1 NKKVVAMCQI
11 RSEITHLHQMKK
23 INELKKKY
31 TQIQIA
37 APIILSNN
45 SLDNSYISENENAE
59 SDQNM
64 ESDEDLVSENDD
76 EEFEQQDISS
86 ISSWNEAINQWCSLV
101 NEEKETT
108 NDSSNDELEIASDSS
123 IEELVAT
130 SIDDDH
136 PAIAPNAK
144 WKLEILF
151 DKNSLEP
158 PAYIDLLIK

>member
-11 RSEITHLHQMKK
+11 YSEITHLHQMNK

-31 TQIQIA
+31 SQTQIA
-37 APIILSNN
+37 VPIILSNN

-76 EEFEQQDISS
+76 EEFEQQDIGS
-86 ISSWNEAINQWCSLV
+86 ISSWNEAINQC
-101 NEEKETT
+101 
-108 NDSSNDELEIASDSS
+108 SNDELETASDSL
-123 IEELVAT
+123 IEEPVET

-144 WKLEILF
+144 WKLETLF
-151 DKNSLEP
+151 DKNSEVH
-158 PAYIDLLIK
+158 ID

>member
-1 NKKVVAMCQI
+1 MN
-11 RSEITHLHQMKK
+11 K

-31 TQIQIA
+31 SQTQIA
-37 APIILSNN
+37 VPIILSNN

-76 EEFEQQDISS
+76 EEFEQQDIGS
-86 ISSWNEAINQWCSLV
+86 I
-101 NEEKETT
+101 T
-108 NDSSNDELEIASDSS
+108 SDSL
-123 IEELVAT
+123 IEEPVET

-144 WKLEILF
+144 WKLETLF